1 LTILGNV
8 LDFRTYSAPNQDEEE
23 GASHDQ
29 KLLMA
34 KFDRNHIP
42 GNERMAISYARGIA
56 LYVFDWVRSQ
66 CVVTGP
72 DGNTVDDLPSRLL
85 IQVIKALLNY
95 KRKAMQMKF
104 RGAPH
109 CNTGSLQKQVMNLVK
124 SDKLVENMWRD
135 SEDICDNSLVLQHK
149 DGYSVKWKDPPA
161 SQSDVLDLGKSFSA
175 SI

>member
-1 LTILGNV
+1 
-8 LDFRTYSAPNQDEEE
+8 
-23 GASHDQ
+23 
-29 KLLMA
+29 MA

-42 GNERMAISYARGIA
+42 GNERMAISYARGVA

-104 RGAPH
+104 KGAPH
-109 CNTGSLQKQVMNLVK
+109 CNTGSLEKQVMNLVK
-124 SDKLVENMWRD
+124 SDKQVQNMWRD
-135 SEDICDNSLVLQHK
+135 SEDICDNSLALQNK

-161 SQSDVLDLGKSFSA
+161 SQSDVLDLRKSFSA